1 MTKPS
6 KIDELALSAWLD
18 GEWDGDEAEMHAYL
32 RDNPEAQN
40 LLDGWRDQGSAL
52 KCMVSDL
59 ADPAETSDMVIAVR
73 QRIEER
79 QSEPLTK
86 LSQLFGVQPK
96 LLWGLAFVLL
106 LGILSAPFFVYLW
119 GNFIE
124 GSMVREGTT
133 TVKGEQVIEPEQ
145 KPVRFEEGSSEKP

>member
-18 GEWDGDEAEMHAYL
+18 GEWDGDEKEMHAYL
-32 RDNPEAQN
+32 RENPEAQL
-40 LLDGWRDQGSAL
+40 LLDGWRNQGAAI
-52 KCMVSDL
+52 KGVVSDL
-59 ADPAETSDMVIAVR
+59 ANPGETSSMVIAVR

-106 LGILSAPFFVYLW
+106 LGILSAPLFVYLW

-133 TVKGEQVIEPEQ
+133 TVQGEQMVEPEQ
-145 KPVRFEEGSSEKP
+145 KPVRFEEDSSNSP